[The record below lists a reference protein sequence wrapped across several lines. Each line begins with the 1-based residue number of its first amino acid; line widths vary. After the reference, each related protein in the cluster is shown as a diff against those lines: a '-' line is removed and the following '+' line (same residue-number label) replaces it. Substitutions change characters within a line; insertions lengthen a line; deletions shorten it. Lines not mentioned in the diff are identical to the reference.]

1 MKEVI
6 VTQKMLIDARKKA
19 EEMGAIRNSIL
30 NGGGNLAGFVGEFI
44 AQKVMGGKI
53 QNTFEYDLVLDDG
66 TKVDVKSKQT
76 AVVPKDYYDCSVS
89 AFSKKQDCD
98 RYAFVRVKKDLTV
111 GWFLGTETSENYFKK
126 ARFLKKGEKDG
137 DNGFTVRGDC
147 YNLKISELDQWKKTE
162 G

>member
-1 MKEVI
+1 
-6 VTQKMLIDARKKA
+6 
-19 EEMGAIRNSIL
+19 MGRIHNSIL

-44 AQKVMGGKI
+44 AQKVMGGEI

-76 AVVPKDYYDCSVS
+76 SVKPKDYYDCSVS

-98 RYAFVRVKKDLTV
+98 RYAFVRVKKDLTT
-111 GWFLGTETSENYFKK
+111 GWYLGSKSSKEYFEE

-147 YNLKISELDQWKKTE
+147 YNLKISELDNDK